1 MIYTVAGL
9 LMLAAAFVGVLD
21 TIAPLHFRCA
31 AGPRNRR
38 AEQVPAS

>member
-1 MIYTVAGL
+1 MTYTLAGL
-9 LMLAAAFVGVLD
+9 MMLAAALVGALD